1 MGLILIAVCAC
12 LADLMTKKYVEAQ
25 FREGETRALFGGRL
39 RFRKVHN
46 KGFALGL
53 LKDKPQTVRRIT
65 ALVVILFVI
74 RLLRAVS
81 GKKSRAAGAGLA
93 LVIGGGLAN
102 WYDRFHQGYV
112 TDFINVNIGR
122 LRFLK
127 KIFFN
132 LADCFIVIGGIL
144 VLFSKKD

>member
-1 MGLILIAVCAC
+1 MGLILIAVGAC
-12 LADLMTKKYVEAQ
+12 LIDLMAKKYVEAR
-25 FREGETRALFGGRL
+25 FEEGETRSFFEGKL

-46 KGFALGL
+46 KGLALGF
-53 LKDKPQTVRRIT
+53 LKDKPAVVKRIT
-65 ALVVILFVI
+65 AAAVLLFVI
-74 RLLRAVS
+74 RLFRAVR
-81 GKKSRAAGAGLA
+81 GKRNRVGKAGLA
-93 LVIGGGLAN
+93 LIIGGGLSN

-112 TDFINVNIGR
+112 TDFINLNIKK

-132 LADCFIVIGGIL
+132 LADCFIVIGALL